1 VNGHGG
7 EIGGIMLD
15 FRRVFFCI
23 VSLLIVY
30 ATVYV
35 LYLLDASYINVG
47 LNPTLLPKQKGG

>member
-1 VNGHGG
+1 
-7 EIGGIMLD
+7 MLD

-35 LYLLDASYINVG
+35 LHLLDASYINVG

>member
-1 VNGHGG
+1 
-7 EIGGIMLD
+7 MLD

-35 LYLLDASYINVG
+35 LHLLDASYINVG
-47 LNPTLLPKQKGG
+47 LNPTSATKTKRRIRE

>member
-1 VNGHGG
+1 
-7 EIGGIMLD
+7 MLD

-23 VSLLIVY
+23 VSLLIVH

-35 LYLLDASYINVG
+35 LHLLDAGYINVG